1 MGDSV
6 VVGISYPP
14 HWDVRPEGALA
25 ADLAATAALDPRI
38 ELVDCRYVEP
48 DSLRTAR
55 SAPPPHDH
63 SRDRAPELTGP
74 QRELFA
80 RAEVILTTDLPFAI
94 AALAPN
100 LRWVQGIGAG
110 VGQLLS
116 ACPGEIRVTT
126 AAGVNAAS
134 VAEFALARLLEH
146 AKRLRE
152 IDEVQRIRGPRRPF
166 GTQLGG
172 RTLGVIGLG
181 RIGTRIAAGAHALG
195 MRVLAVRRDST
206 APRPACVDEVYA
218 PSRLLAFLPRCDAV
232 IAAAP
237 ETPDTAD
244 LMDARAFAA
253 MRPGSFFC
261 NVGRGSLVDEAAL
274 IAALDTGHLA
284 GAALD
289 VTREEPLP
297 AGSPLYDAPRLALS
311 PHVATAAGEHF
322 TGVFELFRE
331 NLSRYLSGRPLL
343 NEVDKNLG
351 Y

>member
-14 HWDVRPEGALA
+14 QWDVRPEGALA
-25 ADLAATAALDPRI
+25 AALAATCALDPRI

-63 SRDRAPELTGP
+63 LRDRAPELTGP

-80 RAEVILTTDLPFAI
+80 RAEVILTTDLPLGI

-116 ACPGEIRVTT
+116 AGLDDIRVTT

-152 IDEVQRIRGPRRPF
+152 IDEIQRIRGPRRPF

-218 PSRLLAFLPRCDAV
+218 PSRLHAFLPRCDAV
-232 IAAAP
+232 I
-237 ETPDTAD
+237 E
-244 LMDARAFAA
+244 
-253 MRPGSFFC
+253 
-261 NVGRGSLVDEAAL
+261 
-274 IAALDTGHLA
+274 ALDSGHPTA
-284 GAALD
+284 RC
-289 VTREEPLP
+289 TT
-297 AGSPLYDAPRLALS
+297 PRGWPCHRMWRRPPTS
-311 PHVATAAGEHF
+311 T
-322 TGVFELFRE
+322 
-331 NLSRYLSGRPLL
+331 SRVSSRCSART
-343 NEVDKNLG
+343 
-351 Y
+351 